1 MSLMSDF
8 PQAEDW
14 AAEFAESTVF
24 SFLPDGIKEGAPA
37 VCAEFLR
44 RAGPAED
51 ADLRRLM
58 LEVLPSLDLPPALR
72 ASLPET
78 LQEFLGW
85 LEDTGRLGGGRSLGL
100 RVRALGPAYR
110 ERCSPK
116 GGLRVP
122 PAVNKTPGVGRNDPC
137 PCGSGKK
144 YKKCCAT

>member
-1 MSLMSDF
+1 MGAF

-24 SFLPDGIKEGAPA
+24 SFLPDPVKEGAPA

-44 RAGPAED
+44 RAGELSDAE
-51 ADLRRLM
+51 LRRLL

-72 ASLPET
+72 PAVPGT
-78 LQEFLGW
+78 LQEYLSW
-85 LEDTGRLGGGRSLGL
+85 LEDTGRLAGGRSLGL
-100 RVRALGPAYR
+100 LVRALGPAYQ
-110 ERCSPK
+110 ERCAPG

-122 PAVNKTPGVGRNDPC
+122 PVVKKTPDIGRNDPC

>member
-1 MSLMSDF
+1 MSAF

-24 SFLPDGIKEGAPA
+24 SFLPDSIKDGAPS

-44 RAGPAED
+44 RAGEGTE
-51 ADLRRLM
+51 ADVRRLL

-72 ASLPET
+72 TAVPET

-85 LEDTGRLGGGRSLGL
+85 LEDTGRLSGGRSLGL
-100 RVRALGPAYR
+100 LVRALGPGYQ
-110 ERCSPK
+110 ERCNPR
-116 GGLRVP
+116 GGLRIP
-122 PAVNKTPGVGRNDPC
+122 PVVKKTADIGRNDPC